1 MYYSTAFLSGMIII
15 AMLLVV
21 PANRWLGRA
30 AVLAAWLVLMLL
42 SLPRRKGV
50 AIALDY
56 LTERSQANE

>member
-1 MYYSTAFLSGMIII
+1 MYYSTACLSGMIIV

-21 PANRWLGRA
+21 PANHLLGRA
-30 AVLAAWLVLMLL
+30 AVLLAWLVLMLL

-56 LTERSQANE
+56 LMERRQANE